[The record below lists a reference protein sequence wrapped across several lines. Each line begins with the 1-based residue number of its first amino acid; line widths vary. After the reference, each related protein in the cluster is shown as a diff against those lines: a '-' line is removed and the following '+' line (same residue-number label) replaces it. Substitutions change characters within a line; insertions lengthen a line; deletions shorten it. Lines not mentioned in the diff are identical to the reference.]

1 MNEINSNK
9 KILFLIG
16 GFFLLTAA
24 IIGVLLVLGASPSE
38 NNTTTQPYQANVD
51 TGNQYDVSVPD
62 ETNTTSAQLA
72 DSPAMQQIMDA
83 SEAEI
88 IEAYI
93 SGSYY
98 MSAVMYVD
106 GVPTDMN
113 IAIRGQDFH
122 TTINVDGLN
131 LGLLFL
137 NNKVYL
143 INADQKKFIDFES
156 IASLAGGQIN
166 MDMSELKEV
175 ASVLDMTKYNFY
187 KFEQF
192 DVEFNGQPGKCYNY
206 FADELSLY
214 FYFVNGELKQVDFG
228 DVNGKITTTVSINQ
242 FSPSIPY
249 DMITLIGLKKAT
261 VFDFFGE
268 EFLKELM

>member
-1 MNEINSNK
+1 MNEMNSNK

-24 IIGVLLVLGASPSE
+24 IIGVLLILGASPSG
-38 NNTTTQPYQANVD
+38 NNTTTQPYNDNVD
-51 TGNQYDVSVPD
+51 YGDQYNASVPS
-62 ETNTTSAQLA
+62 ETNTTSAQLQ
-72 DSPAMQQIMDA
+72 DSPAMQPMDA

-113 IAIRGQDFH
+113 IAIRGHDFH

-131 LGLLFL
+131 LGLMFL

-175 ASVLDMTKYNFY
+175 AEVLDMTKYNFY

-192 DVEFNGQPGKCYNY
+192 EVEFNGQPGKCYNY
-206 FADELSLY
+206 FADELTLY

-242 FSPSIPY
+242 FSPSIPS